1 MTNKLRPLLAT
12 EVKNLKD
19 LKLPMLASVKLDGIY
34 ALIVDG
40 VIYSRSFKPI
50 KNKHVQKLFGN
61 HDLNGLVGELV
72 CGDVYAEDVFR
83 QTTTATMAEY
93 GVNDVKL
100 YVFDDWSVGDKPY
113 QERYQHYQ
121 RRIKALNH
129 GSIVALEHNM
139 LHTIDEVITALDK
152 EQKRNGEGII
162 LRLPSAKW
170 KNGRSTPKSQESVKL
185 KFFEQQE
192 YKIVDVVE
200 RMHNAN
206 EARVNEIGYTERSS
220 HKDNM
225 IPMNT
230 FGAFV
235 MELQDG
241 RNFNVG
247 SGLGL
252 TDAVRK
258 EIWNNR
264 DEYIGKIATVRQMKV
279 GSKNGIPRLPT
290 FVGLRDSEDMS

>member
-12 EVKNLKD
+12 EVKDLKD
-19 LKLPMLASVKLDGIY
+19 LKLPMLASIKLDGIY

-61 HDLNGLVGELV
+61 HGLNGLVGELV

-83 QTTTATMAEY
+83 QTTTATMAED

-129 GSIVALEHNM
+129 GSIVALEHSM

-206 EARVNEIGYTERSS
+206 EAKVNELGYTERSS
-220 HKDNM
+220 HKENLVPKGM
-225 IPMNT
+225 
-230 FGAFV
+230 
-235 MELQDG
+235 
-241 RNFNVG
+241 
-247 SGLGL
+247 LGGM
-252 TDAVRK
+252 
-258 EIWNNR
+258 
-264 DEYIGKIATVRQMKV
+264 IGKCLVTGLEINIGPGKMTHDQRKYYWLHQDEIV
-279 GSKNGIPRLPT
+279 GKIIKYKSMDKGVKDLPRFPR
-290 FVGLRDSEDMS
+290 FIDFRSERDM

>member
-50 KNKHVQKLFGN
+50 KNKYVQKLFGN
-61 HDLNGLVGELV
+61 RDLNGLVGELV

-83 QTTTATMAEY
+83 QTTTATMAED

-139 LHTIDEVITALDK
+139 LHTTDEVITALDK

-185 KFFEQQE
+185 KFFEQDE
-192 YKIVDVVE
+192 FVVIGFTE

-206 EARVNEIGYTERSS
+206 QAKINELGLQGRSS
-220 HKDNM
+220 HKANL

-230 FGAFV
+230 
-235 MELQDG
+235 L
-241 RNFNVG
+241 G
-247 SGLGL
+247 SLILKYGDDSFQMGTGF
-252 TDAVRK
+252 TDEQRQ
-258 EIWNNR
+258 EIWDNR
-264 DEYIGKIATVRQMKV
+264 DNYLGKLASVRYM
-279 GSKNGIPRLPT
+279 S
-290 FVGLRDSEDMS
+290 VGLKERPRIPSFIGWRDKDDMS